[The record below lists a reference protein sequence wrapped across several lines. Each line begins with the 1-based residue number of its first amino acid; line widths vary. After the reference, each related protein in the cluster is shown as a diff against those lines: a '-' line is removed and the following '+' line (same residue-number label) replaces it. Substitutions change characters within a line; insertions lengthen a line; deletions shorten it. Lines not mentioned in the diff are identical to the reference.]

1 MKLREILIDE
11 SDLVT
16 YNTSPSPSLSWLS
29 DGHARWLIIE
39 GGTRD
44 EIAGI
49 FDSLGAKGEV
59 IADHIKGE
67 NWLERVEHSEFF
79 IRVNASPTAWN
90 AFEKWYH
97 MVVISNIIITI
108 HATEIHEL
116 DIYIQRW
123 WLDRPAPESHVNY
136 VLMQIVKMFVSEE
149 VTFFNKFRLAI
160 EKHAEGLRLGDESVT
175 VEQLEAQMT
184 QCQHMTTV
192 FYEYQVL
199 VSSMEHNTDRTLSS
213 KSFAETFRSGA
224 KTIGIL
230 RDGVDYMQRRLEEL
244 QNQHLMDQQVK
255 TEQRLRI
262 LTIVSV
268 IVMPLSLLSGIYG
281 MNFDNMPELH
291 GEYAY
296 FVVMGMMGILA
307 VGMLWFFV
315 VKGWFR

>member
-11 SDLVT
+11 SDSVT

-29 DGHARWLIIE
+29 DGHARWLIVE
-39 GGTRD
+39 NAAHD
-44 EIAGI
+44 EIAGL
-49 FDSLGAKGEV
+49 FNSLGAKDEV

-67 NWLERVEHSEFF
+67 NWIERVETSDVY
-79 IRVNASPTAWN
+79 IRANPSPTAWN

-97 MVVISNIIITI
+97 MVVTSNIIITI
-108 HATEIHEL
+108 HATEVP
-116 DIYIQRW
+116 DMDDYIQRW
-123 WLDRPAPESHVNY
+123 WLDRPAPESHVNSI
-136 VLMQIVKMFVSEE
+136 LMQIVKMFVSEE

-160 EKHAEGLRLGDESVT
+160 EKHAEGLRLADPTVT
-175 VEQLEAQMT
+175 VEQLESRMT
-184 QCQHMTTV
+184 QCYHMTTV

-199 VSSMEHNTDRTLSS
+199 LRSVEYNTDRTLAS
-213 KSFAETFRSGA
+213 KSFVETFRSGA
-224 KTIGIL
+224 ETIGIL
-230 RDGVDYMQRRLEEL
+230 RDGIDYMQRRLEEL

-268 IVMPLSLLSGIYG
+268 IFMPLALISGVYG

-291 GEYAY
+291 EKNAY
-296 FVVMGMMGILA
+296 FMIMGSMGLLT
-307 VGMLWFFV
+307 VGMLGFFV